1 MILCVRVTAETEAR
15 WEAILDALDALTPL
29 IEDGGTA
36 AFCEMRG
43 IAGDPIRWLHTVT
56 HVLTPFEVPF
66 ALGIG
71 PNRFVASV
79 AARGKR
85 TCARGEESEF
95 VAPMPL
101 DVLPIDP
108 HTCERLRM
116 LGVRTLGE
124 LAALPHGPFVRRF
137 GPQSARWHALARGI
151 DDVPLIPRPR
161 RMTIERTLFGE
172 GSAAS
177 EEALLFALRS
187 LISRTVDDLVVLGQ
201 RAAELVLD
209 LQCEDGAVHEIRVRI
224 AHPTARE
231 GMLFDLTRAHL
242 EGVRLEA
249 PVEGLRL
256 RIERMESGGTPLSL
270 FSTQDPDAEA
280 VELALARIEAA
291 LGEGAVLR
299 AFSVDGYRPE
309 KRVVYEGF
317 SAGMMTKRDTKR
329 DAKPEPPKPTMQ
341 LRTFEPR
348 AIDLVMQAGVPRFA
362 GTPPQ
367 TIVDYAGPWRTVED
381 WWSNTPLTRDDYDIM
396 LDDGTLYRIAHR
408 EGCWVLLGVYD

>member
-1 MILCVRVTAETEAR
+1 MILCVRVTAEAATR
-15 WEAILDALDALTPL
+15 WEAILDALDAVSPL
-29 IEDGGTA
+29 IEDGETA

-43 IAGDPIRWLHTVT
+43 IAGDPIRWLHAVT
-56 HVLTPFEVPF
+56 HVLTPFAIPF

-71 PNRFVASV
+71 PNRFVASI

-85 TCARGEESEF
+85 TCARGEEAAF

-108 HTCERLRM
+108 KTCARLRL
-116 LGVRTLGE
+116 LGIRTLGE

-137 GPQSARWHALARGI
+137 GPAAARWHALARGI

-161 RMTIERTLFGE
+161 RMKIERTLFGE

-177 EEALLFALRS
+177 EDALLFALRS
-187 LISRTVDDLVVLGQ
+187 LVARVVDDVVALGQ
-201 RAAELVLD
+201 RAAELVLE
-209 LQCEDGAVHEIRVRI
+209 LQCEDGEIHDVHVRI

-231 GMLFDLTRAHL
+231 PMLFDLIRAHL
-242 EGVRLEA
+242 EGVRLQS

-256 RIERMESGGTPLSL
+256 RIERMESGGTPLGL

-280 VELALARIEAA
+280 VELALARLEAA
-291 LGEGAVLR
+291 LGEGTVLR

-309 KRVVYEGF
+309 KSLMYERF
-317 SAGMMTKRDTKR
+317 SASMMTER
-329 DAKPEPPKPTMQ
+329 KPTQAAKTAMQ
-341 LRTFEPR
+341 LRIFEPR
-348 AIDLVMQAGVPRFA
+348 AIDLVTQAGVPRFA

-367 TIVDYAGPWRTVED
+367 AIVDYAGPWRTVED
-381 WWSNTPLTRDDYDIM
+381 WWSETPLMRDDYDVM

-408 EGCWVLLGVYD
+408 EQGWFLLGVYD

>member
-1 MILCVRVTAETEAR
+1 MILCVRVAEEAALR
-15 WEAILDALDALTPL
+15 WEAILDALDAVSPL
-29 IEDGGTA
+29 VEDGGTA

-56 HVLTPFEVPF
+56 HALTPLEIPF

-79 AARGKR
+79 AARSKR
-85 TCARGEESEF
+85 TCSRGEEAEF
-95 VAPMPL
+95 VASMPL
-101 DVLPIDP
+101 DALPIDP
-108 HTCERLRM
+108 HTCERLRL
-116 LGVRTLGE
+116 LGVRTLGD

-137 GPQSARWHALARGI
+137 GPQAARWHELARGI
-151 DDVPLIPRPR
+151 DNVPLRPRPR
-161 RMTIERTLFGE
+161 RVTIERTLFGE
-172 GSAAS
+172 GSAAN

-187 LISRTVDDLVVLGQ
+187 LVARVVDDLVLLGQ
-201 RAAELVLD
+201 RAAELVLS
-209 LQCEDGAVHEIRVRI
+209 LQCEDGEVHEIQIRI

-231 GMLFDLTRAHL
+231 RMLFDLTRAHL
-242 EGVRLEA
+242 EGVRLQA

-256 RIERMESGGTPLSL
+256 RIERMESGGTPMSL

-299 AFSVDGYRPE
+299 AFSVDGHRPE
-309 KRVVYEGF
+309 KQVVYQRF
-317 SAGMMTKRDTKR
+317 SASMLTERHKKRN
-329 DAKPEPPKPTMQ
+329 PKPTMQ

-348 AIDLVMQAGVPRFA
+348 AIDVIVRDGVPRFA

-367 TIVDYAGPWRTVED
+367 AVVDYAGPWRVTED
-381 WWSNTPLTRDDYDIM
+381 WWSEASLTRDDYDVM
-396 LDDGTLYRIAHR
+396 LDDGTLYRIARR
-408 EGCWVLLGVYD
+408 EQNWFLLGIYD